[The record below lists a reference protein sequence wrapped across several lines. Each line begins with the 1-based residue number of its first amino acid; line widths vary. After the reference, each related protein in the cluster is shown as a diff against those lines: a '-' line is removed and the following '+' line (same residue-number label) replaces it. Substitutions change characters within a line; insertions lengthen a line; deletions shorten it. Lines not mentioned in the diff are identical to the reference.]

1 MDAKTC
7 LKKLGY
13 VGTLAFAT
21 VDEFGNPQ
29 VRNVSAIHYEEDS
42 IYFYTAQGKNFCK
55 ELKATKK
62 VQILGLTMY
71 KEMIRLSGDVIYL
84 EDEEAL
90 KWRNVIFEEQPYLEN
105 VYPGDTKDIGAI
117 FMIKD
122 AEIEYFNLSVYPIF
136 RESYTLGNGIIHP
149 KGFQI
154 TDSCIGCGKCEKG
167 CPQKAITPGTPYL
180 IRQENCLHCGRCEV
194 NCPLQAIERL

>member
-1 MDAKTC
+1 
-7 LKKLGY
+7 
-13 VGTLAFAT
+13 
-21 VDEFGNPQ
+21 
-29 VRNVSAIHYEEDS
+29 
-42 IYFYTAQGKNFCK
+42 
-55 ELKATKK
+55 
-62 VQILGLTMY
+62 
-71 KEMIRLSGDVIYL
+71 MIRLSGDVIYL
-84 EDEEAL
+84 EGGESI

-136 RESYTLGNGIIHP
+136 RESYTIGNGKITP

-154 TDSCIGCGKCEKG
+154 TDSCIGCGKCQRG

-180 IRQENCLHCGRCEV
+180 IRQEHCLHCGRCEV
-194 NCPLQAIERL
+194 NCPVHAIERL